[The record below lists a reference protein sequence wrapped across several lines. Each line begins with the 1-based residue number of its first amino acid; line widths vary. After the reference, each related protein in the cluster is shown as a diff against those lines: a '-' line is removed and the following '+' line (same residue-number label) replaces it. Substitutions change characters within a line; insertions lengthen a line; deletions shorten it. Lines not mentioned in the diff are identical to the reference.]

1 MSVKRLNTQG
11 CLYTAGRYYFVCE
24 ALAEEQVGIE
34 SFEDKILV
42 RYRHMYV
49 REIDLRRRRT
59 RALVCSVPQE

>member
-42 RYRHMYV
+42 RYPHV
-49 REIDLRRRRT
+49 RARDRSAT
-59 RALVCSVPQE
+59 STD